1 MKRIKVLYHDL
12 IISADKT
19 EARVYPR
26 QLFANSYWDVLS
38 LRYFKINDFD
48 YKAIAINCI
57 DSMEEH

>member
-26 QLFANSYWDVLS
+26 QLFARSCWDVS
-38 LRYFKINDFD
+38 GLRYFRINEFD
-48 YKAIAINCI
+48 YKAIAIDCI
-57 DSMEEH
+57 DKMEEY